1 MTENEKGTFVKNLKE
16 GDITAKFQIYE
27 KRIRKTSAGKDYIE
41 LDIGDRTG
49 TTKARL
55 FFEPTDVQSVFKS
68 LSKGDI
74 VKLEGQYSE
83 KFKSISVDDP
93 AKISKCNPNEYR
105 MEDFRCVCGKDVE
118 KLFIEIK
125 TTIEAM
131 KNPYLQTLLGKVFE
145 DPDIINAFKETPSAM
160 SKHHNYVGGNLE
172 HTIGVLRLCKTIST
186 FYDLDKNLLFSGAI
200 LHDIGKIKTYKFE
213 KSLPTRTKKEKMISH
228 VIIGD
233 RMIHDIINKKFK
245 DFPEDLKN
253 QLSHLI
259 LSHHGRTEWGSPVF
273 PETPEAVA
281 LHYADLLDSKVKD
294 SLQKKLE

>member
-1 MTENEKGTFVKNLKE
+1 MTEDEKGTFVKNLKE

-27 KRIRKTSAGKDYIE
+27 KRIRKTRTDKDYIE
-41 LDIGDRTG
+41 LVMRDKTG
-49 TTKARL
+49 ITTARL
-55 FFEPTDVQSVFKS
+55 FFEPTDVQRVFQS

-83 KFKSISVDDP
+83 TFKSISVNDP

-105 MEDFRCVCGKDVE
+105 MEDFICMCDKNLE
-118 KLFIEIK
+118 ELFGEIK

-131 KNPYLQTLLGKVFE
+131 ENTYLQGLLREFFE
-145 DPDIINAFKETPSAM
+145 DQNFINMSKEIPSAM

-172 HTIGVLRLCKTIST
+172 HTVGVLKLCKTISA
-186 FYDLDKNLLFSGAI
+186 FYDLDKDLLFSGAI
-200 LHDIGKIKTYKFE
+200 LHDIGKIQTYKFE
-213 KSLPTRTKKEKMISH
+213 KSLPTRTNKEKMISH

-259 LSHHGRTEWGSPVF
+259 LSHHGRTKWGSPVF
-273 PETPEAVA
+273 PETPEAIA
-281 LHYADLLDSKVKD
+281 LHYADLLDSQVKE
-294 SLQKKLE
+294 SLQKKL